1 MRARKRRSVPRTRE
15 HLEAWIGDRRVLNR
29 HLLACGSGSAAPAS
43 GGMCAALVT
52 AQAMRDTGLQSSAY
66 AVDARGA
73 RHSRAVDDGTCRTLT
88 EVGDE
93 CTTL

>member
-1 MRARKRRSVPRTRE
+1 
-15 HLEAWIGDRRVLNR
+15 
-29 HLLACGSGSAAPAS
+29 
-43 GGMCAALVT
+43 MCAALVT